1 MIVRKV
7 CLVGTFAVGKTS
19 LATRFLTNT
28 FPGGYLPT
36 VGVRVGSRE
45 VDLAAGDR
53 AKLVVWDI
61 AGHDELT
68 TLSSTYLKGA
78 AGIILVADGTRAI
91 TFLTA
96 LRLRRQSEAA
106 VGAVPAVMILNKT
119 DLPDDWEVADGVIAD
134 AKETGLQIFVTSAKT
149 GDGVVDAF
157 KAMAELV
164 SA

>member
-28 FPGGYLPT
+28 FSGGYLPT

-45 VDLAAGDR
+45 VDLVAGDR

-61 AGHDELT
+61 AGHDDMS
-68 TLSSTYLKGA
+68 TLGSTYLKGS
-78 AGIILVADGTRAI
+78 AGIVLVADGTRAA
-91 TFLTA
+91 TYLTA
-96 LRLRRQSEAA
+96 LRLRRQAEATL
-106 VGAVPAVMILNKT
+106 GSVPAVLVLNKH
-119 DLPDDWEVADGVIAD
+119 DLPDDWEVSDGAIEE
-134 AKETGLQIFVTSAKT
+134 AKESGLQIFLTSAKT
-149 GDGVVDAF
+149 GDGVVEAF